1 MVSSLTSTAVYALLS
16 AVVDELRRHLPEGQQ
31 NSHHLEENI
40 RSPQF
45 RQALDSLSEALHSDS
60 YNSVL
65 ANLGLNPASGGDQ
78 LAQGDNMGAFLS
90 AVQSAFPP
98 TGSES
103 KSSEDMEVAVP
114 TNQEANEEKDEEQ
127 DRME

>member
-1 MVSSLTSTAVYALLS
+1 MVRVLDLSHDVESLS
-16 AVVDELRRHLPEGQQ
+16 VVVEELRRHLPEGQQ
-31 NSHHLEENI
+31 NSHHLEENL

-65 ANLGLNPASGGDQ
+65 ANLGLNPAAGADQ
-78 LAQGDNMGAFLS
+78 LAQGDNMDAFLS
-90 AVQSAFPP
+90 SLQSTFPP
-98 TGSES
+98 RSES
-103 KSSEDMEVAVP
+103 KTSEDMDVAVP
-114 TNQEANEEKDEEQ
+114 TNQEANDEKEE